1 MFVRT
6 KTFRNQDGTTR
17 TYLQLVESVREGGR
31 PRQRVVANLGRIEEL
46 EAGKLDAIIAS
57 LARFSQST
65 WRRLEQEAERLVVRW
80 SKSWGPVL
88 VFERLWREAELD
100 RAFVAL
106 LSDRKLAFDV
116 AEAVFVMVL
125 NRLTDPASKR
135 GLVHR
140 WLEGIY
146 RPEAER
152 LQLHHFYRALDELC
166 AHKEGSSPN
175 RGVKVPPTGSCSFTR
190 RHHVPSQHGCRFQPL
205 ASPATPSRHSCQRNA
220 CR

>member
-1 MFVRT
+1 DCAAWSQPHSLAAASEQALLMAKGGEFSCPEVGTVSWPFV
-6 KTFRNQDGTTR
+6 GI
-17 TYLQLVESVREGGR
+17 
-31 PRQRVVANLGRIEEL
+31 VAWPLTIEEL
-46 EAGKLDAIIAS
+46 EAGKLDAIITS
-57 LARFSQST
+57 LARLSQST

-100 RAFVAL
+100 RAFGAL

-116 AEAVFVMVL
+116 AEAVFVMVI

-166 AHKEGSSPN
+166 A
-175 RGVKVPPTGSCSFTR
+175 TR
-190 RHHVPSQHGCRFQPL
+190 RRLRTGCSPVP
-205 ASPATPSRHSCQRNA
+205 
-220 CR
+220 

>member
-6 KTFRNQDGTTR
+6 KTFRNRDGTTR

-152 LQLHHFYRALDELC
+152 LLRITADPDRPL
-166 AHKEGSSPN
+166 
-175 RGVKVPPTGSCSFTR
+175 RTIPTTR
-190 RHHVPSQHGCRFQPL
+190 YD
-205 ASPATPSRHSCQRNA
+205 PSRPGVTKQADHRF
-220 CR
+220 